1 MAVSRS
7 WVCAVV
13 LAALTAFG
21 TTVPATASPSGGPS
35 DESFAQVQC
44 HGTESV
50 TYQPGVTFAARKI
63 DITTDGRFGS
73 CADSRGEVTS
83 GSYGERFT
91 VFAGCN
97 NLLDG
102 FEAQRTFTWNT
113 GDTSVMKA
121 TGSSTVVAG
130 QVVTT
135 IKGTVTQGR
144 FRGRT
149 VVQVITLPQPD
160 LARCLTTGLTGA
172 TGVTTLAIT

>member
-7 WVCAVV
+7 WMCAVV
-13 LAALTAFG
+13 LAALTSLG
-21 TTVPATASPSGGPS
+21 TTVPATASSSGEP
-35 DESFAQVQC
+35 FVHVQC

-50 TYQPGVTFAARKI
+50 TYHPGVTFRARKV

-73 CADSRGEVTS
+73 CADSQGKVTS

-97 NLLDG
+97 DLLDG
-102 FEAQRTFTWNT
+102 FEDRRTFTWST

-121 TGSSTVVAG
+121 TGTSTAVAG

-149 VVQVITLPQPD
+149 VVQVVTVPQPE
-160 LARCLTTGLTGA
+160 LVRCLTTGLTGA